1 MLNIYELFIKY
12 LIELE
17 AATPEPKKKL
27 MEKHHIVPKHAG
39 GSPTG
44 QVVFCSPENH
54 TLAHFYRYLVYG
66 EQGDWVCYQMRKNQ
80 KTTLRERSLLAVEKQ
95 KKLQINFW
103 SSKWQSRQGKKGGK
117 IGGIKDTSKQFA
129 ARQKVGL
136 TFGSQGGLK
145 NQSNFMKK
153 ALSRQTVW
161 LYKWESFSFFL
172 VIKPQPS
179 FSKLID
185 ILQVNTPNKTVKI
198 LKSSFYKVFDGQR
211 RQMYGWQLWFIFL

>member
-17 AATPEPKKKL
+17 AITPEQKKKL

-44 QVVFCSPENH
+44 QIVSCSPENH
-54 TLAHFYRYLVYG
+54 TLAHFYRYLVYR
-66 EQGDWVCYQMRKNQ
+66 EQGDWVCYQMRRNQ

-103 SSKWQSRQGKKGGK
+103 SSKWQSHQGKKGGK
-117 IGGIKDTSKQFA
+117 IGGSKNTLKQFA

-136 TFGSQGGLK
+136 TFGSQTGLQ

-153 ALSRQTVW
+153 ALSHHTVW
-161 LYKWESFSFFL
+161 LYKWQGFSFFL
-172 VIKPQPS
+172 TIKPQPS

-185 ILQVNTPNKTVKI
+185 ILQANTANKNVKI
-198 LKSSFYKVFDGQR
+198 IKSSFYKVFYGQR
-211 RQMYGWQLWFIFL
+211 SQMYGWQLWFIFF